1 MFFMVQ
7 RNLFKPCSLL
17 IFAEAGI
24 GNYKDLY
31 KYRINSANFTLNS
44 ILEAPKILDLSSFVY
59 NPLFIWYIVIIKFI
73 EIKIKSSLCK
83 NQNKTNWPFCSR

>member
-1 MFFMVQ
+1 MFIINF
-7 RNLFKPCSLL
+7 CGS
-17 IFAEAGI
+17 

-31 KYRINSANFTLNS
+31 KYRIDSANFTLNS
-44 ILEAPKILDLSSFVY
+44 IFEAPKILDLSSFVY
-59 NPLFIWYIVIIKFI
+59 NPLFIWYIEIIKFI